1 VIHVPVT
8 NLSRSNLEARYS
20 DTISIYEGYLADVY
34 AKLMSI
40 LRNSEIQ
47 ATVKQRVKSFD
58 SFFAKIL
65 RKAKE
70 LNGKA
75 EDESATVVI
84 TDLLGIR
91 VICPFLEDTLQVE
104 DLVRRHFEV
113 FERERKGEDYSPREF
128 GYESTHVIV
137 KVPGPKRI
145 EGLLKEE
152 VLCEIQIRTIL
163 QDAWAEVEHELMYKA
178 EFTPFDEPLRRKLA
192 AVNAN
197 LSLSDIIFQEIRD
210 YQRRLQEELKKRR
223 KSFLQKLQEET
234 EELKLTEKEGA
245 AAPASPAESF
255 RSPTVETVDNLL
267 LEALTAH
274 NQRRYPE
281 AIAIYTRILS
291 RHPKKSLRSIIYIH
305 RGMAYFGDS
314 RYREALEDFSKAIG
328 LDESNARAYY
338 YRGVVHR
345 FQNNQQLALSDFD
358 RCLEIDPYQF
368 DPLFGRAQVY
378 FSLGDYVK
386 AHDDCTKALA
396 IRPSVQEAKRFF
408 EVVMRRMQF

>member
-1 VIHVPVT
+1 MIHVPVAKL
-8 NLSRSNLEARYS
+8 NRAALEARYLQ
-20 DTISIYEGYLADVY
+20 TISIYEGYLADVY

-40 LRNSEIQ
+40 LRNSSID
-47 ATVKQRVKSFD
+47 ATVKQRVKTFD
-58 SFFAKIL
+58 SFFSKIL

-75 EDESATVVI
+75 ENGAAVVLI

-91 VICPFLEDTLQVE
+91 VVCPFLEDTLRVE
-104 DLVRRHFEV
+104 ELVRRHFEV
-113 FERERKGEDYSPREF
+113 FERERKGEDLSPREF
-128 GYESTHVIV
+128 GYESTHVV
-137 KVPGPKRI
+137 VRVPGPKKI
-145 EGLLKEE
+145 EGMLQEE

-210 YQRRLQEELKKRR
+210 YQRRLQDELKKRR
-223 KSFLQKLQEET
+223 KSFLQKLQTES
-234 EELKLTEKEGA
+234 EELKLQEKEP
-245 AAPASPAESF
+245 APVSSVPEQTH
-255 RSPTVETVDNLL
+255 SPTVETVDNLL

-291 RHPKKSLRSIIYIH
+291 RHPKKTLRSVIYIH

-314 RYREALEDFSKAIG
+314 RYKEALEDFTKAIG
-328 LDESNARAYY
+328 MDETNARAYY

-345 FQNNQQLALSDFD
+345 FQKDQQLALADFD
-358 RCLEIDPYQF
+358 HCLEIDPYQF

-378 FSLGDYVK
+378 FSLGDYIR
-386 AHDDCTKALA
+386 AYEDCTKALA
-396 IRPSVQEAKRFF
+396 IKPTVQEARRFY
-408 EVVMRRMQF
+408 EVVLRRMQF